1 MGWLYMQSFKGHANP
16 QAYLDN
22 QLTCDRPDER
32 QKVLRSTIA
41 CDGNYYAA
49 VERFDV
55 STGERQVFAVVC
67 LVYFNPHA
75 GDGFIFGY
83 KDQSECMG
91 PYQVECPIDI
101 LDLLTPTASGWA
113 NAWRAKCRAL
123 AAAQA
128 AAASRLP

>member
-22 QLTCDRPDER
+22 QLTWNRPDER
-32 QKVLRSTIA
+32 QAVLRSAIA
-41 CDGNYYAA
+41 VDRNYYAA
-49 VERFDV
+49 VEHLDV
-55 STGERQVFAVVC
+55 SAGQRRVFAVVC
-67 LVYFNPHA
+67 LVYYNPRA

-83 KDQSECMG
+83 KDQTECMG

-101 LDLLTPTASGWA
+101 LDLLTPTASEWA
-113 NAWRAKCRAL
+113 NAWRAKCREL

-128 AAASRLP
+128 AAGSRPV